1 MKVLHT
7 SDWHIGKQLHK
18 IDLSEDLEMFFDWLI
33 DTIQKEQID
42 LLLVSGDIFDQA
54 NPSQASFSQYYNFLK
69 RMAKL
74 DCKILLTG
82 GNHDSPAVLNAPKQ
96 LLEILD
102 IVMVGGAPDEIQE
115 LFFEYKK
122 DDVNLVIA
130 AVPFLKDK
138 DIRKSVAGESYEDK
152 IDQIRIGLKN
162 YFSNVND
169 YYKANYGSHKFI
181 VMGHLFVQGAQSSDS
196 EREIQIG
203 NQAGVEESIFGDT
216 SDYVALGHIHK
227 PYSVG
232 GSNKIHYSGSPVS
245 FSFSEKEDQKQI
257 NIINFTTTQNEVQI
271 IPVPKFRSL
280 IAFEGTLVEV
290 EKMINEFDEKNDL
303 ITLGEIRVTEGKI
316 SQTTRL
322 NLENLQESHGN
333 VLLQIVKSRLGFI
346 EAEKNVNDFF
356 TEGTDVNDVTPA
368 EMFEKKLEM
377 DEEIENKDELRNAF
391 LEILE
396 SLNL

>member
-1 MKVLHT
+1 MKILHT

-18 IDLSEDLEMFFDWLI
+18 EDLSEDLELFFDWLI

-54 NPSQASFSQYYNFLK
+54 NPSQTSFSQYYDFLK

-74 DCKILLTG
+74 DCKILMTG
-82 GNHDSPAVLNAPKQ
+82 GNHDSPSVLNAPKQ

-102 IVMVGGAPDEIQE
+102 IFMVGGAPDEIQE

-162 YFSNVND
+162 YFSNVNE
-169 YYKANYGSHKFI
+169 YYKENYSAHKFI
-181 VMGHLFVQGAQSSDS
+181 MMGHLYVQGAQPSDS

-203 NQAGVEESIFGDT
+203 NLAGVEESIFGGT
-216 SDYVALGHIHK
+216 PDYVALGHIHK

-280 IAFEGTLVEV
+280 IAFEGTMAEV
-290 EKMINEFDEKNDL
+290 EKTISEFDEKNDL
-303 ITLGEIRVTEGKI
+303 ITLGEIRVTEEKI
-316 SQTTRL
+316 SLTTRL
-322 NLENLQESHGN
+322 NLENLQDNHGN
-333 VLLQIVKSRLGFI
+333 ELLKIVKSRLGFS
-346 EAEKNVNDFF
+346 ETEKDVSDFY
-356 TEGTDVNDVTPA
+356 TEGTDVNDVTPT

-391 LEILE
+391 REILE
-396 SLNL
+396 NLNL